1 MTVDLRRE
9 TNSGI
14 LQEDYF
20 FCEEQCP
27 ELLGRRIMARSPIE
41 IPHWKVSRRA
51 EEKSGG
57 KRNNLGMALM
67 AASDPFTSE

>member
-1 MTVDLRRE
+1 MTVGLRRE
-9 TNSGI
+9 TNSRER
-14 LQEDYF
+14 LFF

>member
-1 MTVDLRRE
+1 MVSYRNT
-9 TNSGI
+9 I
-14 LQEDYF
+14 F
-20 FCEEQCP
+20 FCEEQRP
-27 ELLGRRIMARSPIE
+27 ELLLGRRIMARSPIE

-67 AASDPFTSE
+67 AASDTFTSE

>member
-1 MTVDLRRE
+1 
-9 TNSGI
+9 
-14 LQEDYF
+14 
-20 FCEEQCP
+20 
-27 ELLGRRIMARSPIE
+27 MARSPIE